1 MDSSASRSEN
11 TKDTDN
17 TDKEQAV
24 RLDTA
29 YMMLETIPSVMG
41 FVSSD
46 LRRNS
51 PVDNSVHF
59 QLLRTLRRGRRNL
72 HQLADQQGVRLPT
85 MSRTVSVL
93 ENRGWVERVRSEEDR
108 RTVFACI
115 TDDGIA
121 VLNEVED
128 MAVHRAADLLACLPE
143 KELENL
149 RSGLSTLY
157 EIVREHLGTTVEEGT
172 VDGKPPGCKE
182 SEE

>member
-1 MDSSASRSEN
+1 MNGSASQ
-11 TKDTDN
+11 TDN
-17 TDKEQAV
+17 TDKEQAM

-29 YMMLETIPSVMG
+29 YVMLETIPSVMG

-59 QLLRTLRRGRRNL
+59 RLLRTLRRGRRSL

-115 TDDGIA
+115 TDDGTA
-121 VLNEVED
+121 VLNEVEV

-149 RSGLSTLY
+149 RSGLATLY
-157 EIVREHLGTTVEEGT
+157 EVVREHLGDAVEEGT
-172 VDGKPPGCKE
+172 GNGNPPGCKE
-182 SEE
+182 REK